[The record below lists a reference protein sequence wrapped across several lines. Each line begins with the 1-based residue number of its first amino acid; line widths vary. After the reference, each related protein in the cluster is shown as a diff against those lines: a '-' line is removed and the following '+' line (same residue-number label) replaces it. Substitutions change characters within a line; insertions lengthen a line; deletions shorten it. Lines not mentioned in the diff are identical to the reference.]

1 MNDESKPGEGGAR
14 TPGGGV
20 PPDAPVPGGRPESP
34 EDALRSLER
43 LEALAKGEEPPK
55 PPGKATASA
64 APRRRTRPRMAAAPR
79 PAQTWAR
86 IAAPVAFLVA
96 VIVVV
101 SLLFQ
106 SFAGDGGGQTDVK
119 PTPKASKSAT
129 KSAKPSPKASATKSA
144 KASASPSASSS
155 GSPSGVTKVYVIKAG
170 DTLTAIAA
178 RFDTSV
184 AQIEELNPDADL
196 TTLQPGQKLNVPAP

>member
-14 TPGGGV
+14 APGGGV
-20 PPDAPVPGGRPESP
+20 PPDAPPVSGGQPDSP

-43 LEALAKGEEPPK
+43 LEALAKGEK
-55 PPGKATASA
+55 PPTQATPA
-64 APRRRTRPRMAAAPR
+64 AVPPRRTRPRMAAAPR

-106 SFAGDGGGQTDVK
+106 SFAGDGGGQANVE

-129 KSAKPSPKASATKSA
+129 KSAKPSAKPSATKSA
-144 KASASPSASSS
+144 KASAGPSASSS
-155 GSPSGVTKVYVIKAG
+155 ASPTGVTRVYVIKAG

-178 RFDTSV
+178 RFDISV
-184 AQIEELNPDADL
+184 ADIEELNPNADL

>member
-1 MNDESKPGEGGAR
+1 MSDEIGPGQGG
-14 TPGGGV
+14 TGPPGDGMPAGVSPEAGGQ
-20 PPDAPVPGGRPESP
+20 PADP

-43 LEALAKGEEPPK
+43 LEALAKGEK
-55 PPGKATASA
+55 PPRAATPPPG
-64 APRRRTRPRMAAAPR
+64 PRRQTRPRMAAAPR

-106 SFAGDGGGQTDVK
+106 SFAGGGGDQSEVK

-129 KSAKPSPKASATKSA
+129 KSAKPSAKPSATKSA
-144 KASASPSASSS
+144 KPSASPSGSASAT
-155 GSPSGVTKVYVIKAG
+155 PSGVTKVYVVKTG
-170 DTLTAIAA
+170 DTLTAIAV
-178 RFDTSV
+178 RFETSV
-184 AQIEELNPDADL
+184 AEIEDLNPNADL
-196 TTLQPGQKLNVPAP
+196 TTLQPGQKITVPAP

>member
-1 MNDESKPGEGGAR
+1 MNDESRPGEGG
-14 TPGGGV
+14 TGMPGGGV
-20 PPDAPVPGGRPESP
+20 PPDAPPPSGGPPESP

-43 LEALAKGEEPPK
+43 LEALAKGET
-55 PPGKATASA
+55 PPGRATASA
-64 APRRRTRPRMAAAPR
+64 VPRRRTRPRMAAAPR

-106 SFAGDGGGQTDVK
+106 SFAGDGGGQTDAK

-155 GSPSGVTKVYVIKAG
+155 ASPAGVTRVYVVKAG

-178 RFDTSV
+178 RFDVSV
-184 AQIEELNPDADL
+184 ADIEELNPNADL